1 MPLAHTVFTNLTLPV
16 IGAPMFL
23 ISNPDLVIAQCR
35 AGIIGAFPALNARTT
50 DFLDEWL
57 TTIREKT
64 AGHAPFAVNMILHKS
79 NTRLKDDLAVCARHR
94 VPIVITSLG
103 AVREVY
109 DAVHAYGGIV
119 LHDVTTTR
127 HAHKALSIGADGLI
141 AVCAGAGGHGGTLSP
156 FALVQEIRAVF
167 DGPLFVAGSIAT
179 GDAVLATQA
188 MGADGAY
195 VGSLFIASEEAA
207 ASDAYKRMLIEA
219 TAADIVYTPAF
230 TGIPGNYLK
239 PSIAAAGL
247 DPDKLPAGPDEAAD
261 FRKAAEGKKAWKD
274 IYSAGQGVGA
284 IHDIAPAARIIERL
298 KREYDAARRRLCD

>member
-1 MPLAHTVFTNLTLPV
+1 MPLAHPTFASLALPV

-23 ISNPDLVIAQCR
+23 ISNPDLVIAQCK
-35 AGIIGAFPALNARTT
+35 AGVIGAFPALNARTT
-50 DFLDEWL
+50 KVLDDWL
-57 TTIREKT
+57 TIIGQKT

-79 NTRLKDDLAVCARHR
+79 NTRLKEDLAVCVRHR

-109 DAVHAYGGIV
+109 ETVHAYGGIV
-119 LHDVTTTR
+119 LHDVITVR
-127 HAHKALSIGADGLI
+127 HARKALAIGADGLI

-156 FALVQEIRAVF
+156 FALVQEIRAFF
-167 DGPLFVAGSIAT
+167 DGPLFVAGGVAT

-207 ASDAYKRMLIEA
+207 ASAAYKRMLIQA

-247 DPDKLPAGPDEAAD
+247 DPDKLPDGPEQAAD
-261 FRKAAEGKKAWKD
+261 FRKAAEGRKAWKD
-274 IYSAGQGVGA
+274 IFSAGQGVGA
-284 IHDIAPAARIIERL
+284 IREVAPAAAIIERL
-298 KREYDAARRRLCD
+298 KREYETARRRLCD